1 MGLSKL
7 DGLPRLLYF
16 ICSLAPPS
24 STPVLKVFEG
34 KKKKEEEKEEEGE
47 IYEEGVAVRG
57 WVSMKIYVLKNS
69 CKTFNVS
76 MNVLCLQ

>member
-1 MGLSKL
+1 MHSQLWPWKYLRGN
-7 DGLPRLLYF
+7 
-16 ICSLAPPS
+16 
-24 STPVLKVFEG
+24 
-34 KKKKEEEKEEEGE
+34 KKEEGV
-47 IYEEGVAVRG
+47 IHDEGVAVRG

>member
-1 MGLSKL
+1 MCFSKL
-7 DGLPRLLYF
+7 DDLCRLSYV
-16 ICSLAPPS
+16 ICNLAPLL
-24 STPVLKVFEG
+24 TLKLWSWKYLRG
-34 KKKKEEEKEEEGE
+34 EKEEEGE
-47 IYEEGVAVRG
+47 ICEEGVAVRG